1 MPIKPLPQ
9 PGDRL
14 EPITLLEGAA
24 LLLRM
29 ANNATDQCL
38 IQKGPYVKLRRV
50 DIAGMTQA
58 LRSAAA
64 IIDHLT
70 GSLERG
76 ERFDESKK
84 LPQ

>member
-1 MPIKPLPQ
+1 MPKPLPQ

-29 ANNATDQCL
+29 ANNITDQCV
-38 IQKGPYVKLRRV
+38 IQKGPFVKLRRV
-50 DIAGMTQA
+50 DLAGMAQG
-58 LRSAAA
+58 LRSAAT

-70 GSLERG
+70 GSVERG
-76 ERFDESKK
+76 ETFTESLK
-84 LPQ
+84 LPS

>member
-1 MPIKPLPQ
+1 MQTKPLPQ

-14 EPITLLEGAA
+14 DPITLLEGAA

-29 ANNATDQCL
+29 ANNITDQCKV
-38 IQKGPYVKLRRV
+38 QSGGFVKLRRV
-50 DIAGMTQA
+50 DLAGMAQG
-58 LRSAAA
+58 LRSAAT

-70 GSLERG
+70 GAVERG
-76 ERFDESKK
+76 ETFAESKR